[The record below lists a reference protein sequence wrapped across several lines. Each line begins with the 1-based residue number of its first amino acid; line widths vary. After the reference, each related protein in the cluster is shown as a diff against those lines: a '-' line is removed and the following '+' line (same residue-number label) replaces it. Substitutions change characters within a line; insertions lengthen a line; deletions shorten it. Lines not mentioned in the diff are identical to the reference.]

1 MSEMKYIKLCLFI
14 ALVLS
19 LNSCNDF
26 KRHREISRILS
37 EVEKDEEAHYKKTS
51 VDGSESEQWKKID
64 SVMNIATVPEL
75 VKICCNHP
83 SPTVRMAMFI
93 HVAEKY
99 PHEAVKIAIRKAND
113 FDTVSVLDE
122 CENYI
127 TLVSCERFE
136 NLYGYKDFDKIFTN
150 EERESLEKTMIQS
163 PHFEYFVESCGWII
177 DSIKPKPEY
186 YQFFKDY
193 YNKTKNDNV
202 LMAIL
207 KYNNPK
213 DRPLIFN
220 KLKQIIE
227 ELNNNLNSNSE
238 AINRGKFLYLMAEHP
253 EDEFEPYIKQ
263 IMTTLFKLNT
273 DVAIKAKKNDE
284 FIADEYCIGYC
295 DLQALL
301 AYKKKWAYDLLEA
314 KIKEDIE
321 EVTINIDDESDY
333 FKPLTDRIRAAFK
346 KQREEYFASR

>member
-1 MSEMKYIKLCLFI
+1 MKYIKLCLFI

-37 EVEKDEEAHYKKTS
+37 EVEKDEEAHHKKTS

-64 SVMNIATVPEL
+64 SVMNIATVTEL

-83 SPTVRMAMFI
+83 SPTVRMAMFL
-93 HVAEKY
+93 HVVEKY
-99 PHEAVKIAIRKAND
+99 PHEAVKIAVRKAND
-113 FDTVSVLDE
+113 FDSVRTLSG
-122 CENYI
+122 CEGYE
-127 TLVSCERFE
+127 TPLSCARLVE
-136 NLYGYKDFDKIFTN
+136 LYSYWDFDKRFTN
-150 EERESLEKTMIQS
+150 EEKESLEKIMVHS
-163 PHFEYFVESCGWII
+163 PHFEYFAENCGWLI

-186 YQFFKDY
+186 YQFLKDH
-193 YNKTKNDNV
+193 YNKTKNNKAF
-202 LMAIL
+202 LAIL

-213 DRPLIFN
+213 DRALIFD
-220 KLKQIIE
+220 KLKQTIE
-227 ELNNNLNSNSE
+227 ELNNGECSTYE
-238 AINRGKFLYLMAEHP
+238 AQKRFDILDWVAEHP
-253 EDEFEPYIKQ
+253 EDEFEPYVKQ

-273 DVAIKAKKNDE
+273 DVAIKAKK
-284 FIADEYCIGYC
+284 ADEYIMKDEYLIGNS
-295 DLQALL
+295 DLYALL

-321 EVTINIDDESDY
+321 EVTTNIHDESDY

-346 KQREEYFASR
+346 KGWEDLLNS

>member
-1 MSEMKYIKLCLFI
+1 MKYIKLCLFI

-26 KRHREISRILS
+26 KRHREMSRILS
-37 EVEKDEEAHYKKTS
+37 EVEKDDEAHYKKTGY
-51 VDGSESEQWKKID
+51 DGSESIQWKKLD
-64 SVMNIATVPEL
+64 SVMNIATIPEL
-75 VKICCNHP
+75 KHICCNHP

-93 HVAEKY
+93 HVVEKY
-99 PHEAVKIAIRKAND
+99 PHEAVKIAVRKAND

-127 TLVSCERFE
+127 TLVSCERYEELYRYHDFE
-136 NLYGYKDFDKIFTN
+136 KRFTN
-150 EERESLEKTMIQS
+150 EEKESLEKTMVQS
-163 PHFEYFVESCGWII
+163 PHFKYFVINCGWLIN
-177 DSIKPKPEY
+177 SIKPRPEY
-186 YQFFKDY
+186 YQFLKDY
-193 YNKTKNDNV
+193 YNKTKNDKV
-202 LMAIL
+202 FVAVL

-213 DRPLIFN
+213 DRPLIFD
-220 KLKQIIE
+220 KLKQTIE
-227 ELNNNLNSNSE
+227 ELNNGDCSTYE
-238 AINRGKFLYLMAEHP
+238 ARNRFDILDWVAEHP

-273 DVAIKAKKNDE
+273 DVAIKAKK
-284 FIADEYCIGYC
+284 ADEYIMKDEYLIGYS

-321 EVTINIDDESDY
+321 EVTMDIDDKSEY
-333 FKPLTDRIRAAFK
+333 FKPLTDRIRAAYK

>member
-26 KRHREISRILS
+26 KRHKEMSRILS
-37 EVEKDEEAHYKKTS
+37 EVEKDDQVEHRK
-51 VDGSESEQWKKID
+51 VGLHNRESEQWKKLD
-64 SVMNIATVPEL
+64 SVMNIATIPEL
-75 VKICCNHP
+75 KHICCNHP
-83 SPTVRMAMFI
+83 SPTVRMAMFL
-93 HVAEKY
+93 HVVEKY
-99 PHEAVKIAIRKAND
+99 PHEAIKIAIKKAND
-113 FDTVSVLDE
+113 FDTVYISSG
-122 CENYI
+122 CEGYE
-127 TLVSCERFE
+127 TPLSCARYEELYRYHYFE
-136 NLYGYKDFDKIFTN
+136 KRFTN
-150 EERESLEKTMIQS
+150 EEMESLEKTMVQS
-163 PHFEYFVESCGWII
+163 PHFKYFVINCGWLI

-193 YNKTKNDNV
+193 YNKTKNNYV
-202 LMAIL
+202 LIAIL
-207 KYNNPK
+207 KYNKPK

-227 ELNNNLNSNSE
+227 ELNNSDNSW
-238 AINRGKFLYLMAEHP
+238 NREDILDWISKHP
-253 EDEFEPYIKQ
+253 EDEFEPYVKQ

-273 DVAIKAKKNDE
+273 NTVVKAKKT
-284 FIADEYCIGYC
+284 DEYIMKEEYLIGYC

-321 EVTINIDDESDY
+321 EVTMNIDDESDY
-333 FKPLTDRIRAAFK
+333 FKPLTDRIKAAYN
-346 KQREEYFASR
+346 KQWED

>member
-1 MSEMKYIKLCLFI
+1 MKYIKLCLFI

-37 EVEKDEEAHYKKTS
+37 EVEKDDEAHYKKTS
-51 VDGSESEQWKKID
+51 YDGSESIQWKKLD

-99 PHEAVKIAIRKAND
+99 PHEAVKIAVRKAND
-113 FDTVSVLDE
+113 FDSVRTLSG
-122 CENYI
+122 CEGYE
-127 TLVSCERFE
+127 TPLSCARLVE
-136 NLYGYKDFDKIFTN
+136 LYSYWDFDKRFTN
-150 EERESLEKTMIQS
+150 EEKESLEKIVVKS
-163 PHFEYFVESCGWII
+163 PHFEYFAENCGWLI

-186 YQFFKDY
+186 YQFLKDY
-193 YNKTKNDNV
+193 YNKTKNEKV
-202 LMAIL
+202 FLAIL

-213 DRPLIFN
+213 DRALIFD
-220 KLKQIIE
+220 KLKQTIE
-227 ELNNNLNSNSE
+227 ELNNGNISNHE
-238 AINRGKFLYLMAEHP
+238 ARNRFGILDWVAKHP

-273 DVAIKAKKNDE
+273 DVAIKAKK
-284 FIADEYCIGYC
+284 ADEYMIPYEYYIECS
-295 DLQALL
+295 DLNALL

-314 KIKEDIE
+314 KIKEDISM
-321 EVTINIDDESDY
+321 VTMAIDDEYDY
-333 FKPLTDRIRAAFK
+333 FKPLTDRIKAAYDK
-346 KQREEYFASR
+346 KYK

>member
-1 MSEMKYIKLCLFI
+1 M
-14 ALVLS
+14 
-19 LNSCNDF
+19 
-26 KRHREISRILS
+26 SRILS

-51 VDGSESEQWKKID
+51 VDGSESEQWKKLD

-83 SPTVRMAMFI
+83 SPTVRMAMFL
-93 HVAEKY
+93 HVVEKY
-99 PHEAVKIAIRKAND
+99 PHEAIKIAVRKAND

-150 EERESLEKTMIQS
+150 EERESLEKAMVQS
-163 PHFEYFVESCGWII
+163 PHFEYFVENCGWMI

-186 YQFFKDY
+186 YQFFKEY
-193 YNKTKNDNV
+193 YNKTKNNNV

-207 KYNNPK
+207 KYNKPK
-213 DRPLIFN
+213 DRVLIID
-220 KLKQIIE
+220 KLKQIVE
-227 ELNNNLNSNSE
+227 ELNNSDCSWSE
-238 AINRGKFLYLMAEHP
+238 ARNRFDILDLVTKHP
-253 EDEFEPYIKQ
+253 ENEFEPYVKQ

-284 FIADEYCIGYC
+284 YIMKDEYLIGNS
-295 DLQALL
+295 DLYALL

-321 EVTINIDDESDY
+321 EVTTNIHDESDY
-333 FKPLTDRIRAAFK
+333 FKPLTDRIRAAFQ

>member
-1 MSEMKYIKLCLFI
+1 MKYIKLCLFI

-26 KRHREISRILS
+26 KRHREMSRILS

-51 VDGSESEQWKKID
+51 YDGSESIQWKKLD

-75 VKICCNHP
+75 VKICCDHP
-83 SPTVRMAMFI
+83 SPTVRMAMFMHI
-93 HVAEKY
+93 TDKY
-99 PHEAVKIAIRKAND
+99 PHEAVQIALRKVDD
-113 FDTVSVLDE
+113 FDTVRTIAG
-122 CENYI
+122 CEGRI
-127 TLVSCERFE
+127 SPLSCARYAELHSYE
-136 NLYGYKDFDKIFTN
+136 DFNKRFTN
-150 EERESLEKTMIQS
+150 EERESLEKTMVQS
-163 PHFEYFVESCGWII
+163 PHFEYFVENCGWLI

-193 YNKTKNDNV
+193 YNKTKNNNV

-213 DRPLIFN
+213 DRPLIFD
-220 KLKQIIE
+220 KLKQTIE
-227 ELNNNLNSNSE
+227 ELNNGDCSWYE
-238 AINRGKFLYLMAEHP
+238 ARNRFDILDWVTEHP
-253 EDEFEPYIKQ
+253 EDEFEPYVKQ

-273 DVAIKAKKNDE
+273 DVAIKAKKDDE
-284 FIADEYCIGYC
+284 FIADEYCIGYS

-314 KIKEDIE
+314 KIKEDIG
-321 EVTINIDDESDY
+321 EVTMDIDDESDY
-333 FKPLTDRIRAAFK
+333 FKPLTDRIKAAYK
-346 KQREEYFASR
+346 KQWEDLFNS